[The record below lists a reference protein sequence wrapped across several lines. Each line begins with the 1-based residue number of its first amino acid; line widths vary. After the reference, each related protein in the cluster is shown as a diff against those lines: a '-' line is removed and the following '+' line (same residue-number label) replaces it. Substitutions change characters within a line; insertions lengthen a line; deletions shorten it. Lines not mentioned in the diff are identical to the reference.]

1 MAQSTILALGY
12 LAAASSDVVVAAGAS
27 VNIGAFTSSGTIPA
41 DLQLSVMSD
50 SPGADVLAGLITEQ
64 ERIVSVNG
72 PGTFR
77 VLRPLI
83 DATIPVGV
91 FLESA

>member
-1 MAQSTILALGY
+1 MAQSTILALGH
-12 LAAASSDVVVAAGAS
+12 LAASSTDIVIAAGAS
-27 VNIGAFTSSGTIPA
+27 VTVGAFTADGAPPSG
-41 DLQLSVMSD
+41 LQLSVMSD
-50 SPGADVLAGLITEQ
+50 TPGADVLVGLITEQ
-64 ERIVSVNG
+64 DRVVSVNG

>member
-27 VNIGAFTSSGTIPA
+27 VNIGAFTTAGVLPSG
-41 DLQLSVMSD
+41 LQFSVMSD
-50 SPGADVLAGLITEQ
+50 TPGADVLVGLITSVDSV
-64 ERIVSVNG
+64 VSVNG

-77 VLRPLI
+77 ILRPLI
-83 DATIPVGV
+83 DATVPVGV

>member
-50 SPGADVLAGLITEQ
+50 SPGADVLVGLITPAD
-64 ERIVSVNG
+64 RVVSVNG

-77 VLRPLI
+77 ILRPLI
-83 DATIPVGV
+83 DATVPVGV